1 MNSAW
6 TRSCSKEILRDA
18 HTSKQIPKTFA
29 LPHRFSNLLRS
40 FMSAVSA
47 WRDGKGRQSR
57 VKTAAMSKIKKYYW
71 LLQTRFPPMW
81 VTSKYLK
88 YDLIYQGLH
97 GSRVSLELIIDDTES
112 TVHQKCE
119 GWNLLPNWTIWFS
132 PCYLV
137 STNILTVNT
146 LRSAVSNV
154 SSRHWTDSEGIFLT
168 IQFKIILLKWL

>member
-71 LLQTRFPPMW
+71 LLQTRFLPMW

-112 TVHQKCE
+112 TVKLKSVKGGTSFPTGPSGFPHATLSRQTCSQWIPWGQLCRMFRHVTGLTQKA
-119 GWNLLPNWTIWFS
+119 F
-132 PCYLV
+132 
-137 STNILTVNT
+137 
-146 LRSAVSNV
+146 
-154 SSRHWTDSEGIFLT
+154 F
-168 IQFKIILLKWL
+168 